1 MPELPEV
8 ETVRRGL
15 EPALKG
21 RRLAAVQVR
30 RADLRQPFPPHL
42 ARDLEGRRV
51 VRLARRAKY
60 LLLHLDDGY
69 VLLIHLGM
77 SGRMRVEPA
86 GQSLGRHDHLVL
98 ATDRGQ
104 AIVFTDPRRFG
115 RIDRVKESA
124 LAGHPLLV
132 GLGPEPLDPAFDA
145 AALSQALA
153 GSRAPLKTAL
163 MDQRR
168 IAGIGNIYASEA
180 LFRARLAPD
189 RPAGGLAKGECRRLA
204 GAIKTVLTQAIA
216 AGGSTLRDH
225 VRPDGEL
232 GYFQHRFQ
240 VYDRAGQ
247 PCPRCKR
254 TRILR
259 HVQAGRATYHCP
271 HCQT

>member
-1 MPELPEV
+1 
-8 ETVRRGL
+8 
-15 EPALKG
+15 
-21 RRLAAVQVR
+21 
-30 RADLRQPFPPHL
+30 
-42 ARDLEGRRV
+42 
-51 VRLARRAKY
+51 
-60 LLLHLDDGY
+60 
-69 VLLIHLGM
+69 
-77 SGRMRVEPA
+77 
-86 GQSLGRHDHLVL
+86 
-98 ATDRGQ
+98 
-104 AIVFTDPRRFG
+104 
-115 RIDRVKESA
+115 
-124 LAGHPLLV
+124 
-132 GLGPEPLDPAFDA
+132 
-145 AALSQALA
+145 
-153 GSRAPLKTAL
+153 

-189 RPAGGLAKGECRRLA
+189 RPAGGLAKGECRRLVA
-204 GAIKTVLTQAIA
+204 AIKTVLTQAIA

-225 VRPDGEL
+225 ARPDGEL